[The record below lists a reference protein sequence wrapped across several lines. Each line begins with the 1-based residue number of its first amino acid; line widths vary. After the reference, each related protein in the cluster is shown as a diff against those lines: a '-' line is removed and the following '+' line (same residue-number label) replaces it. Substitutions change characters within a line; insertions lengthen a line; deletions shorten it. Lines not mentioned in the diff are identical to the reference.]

1 MIWDFAVEL
10 CIHTVLTPRRP
21 SGGMKRLAFDIL
33 ERAERLVSHTDAELR
48 SAANTFRYEALAGAR
63 TRTLLPEVF
72 ALVIE
77 ASRRQLGMKHHFA
90 QVLGGIT
97 LQKGHIAE
105 IQTGEGKTL
114 IATLPMFLNALSGN
128 GAHLATANDYLAKR
142 DCEWMRPVYE
152 FLGLSVGAITGDMSP
167 SQRRAAYACDITY
180 GTAREF
186 GFDFLRD
193 RLALRTSGKNPT
205 PLFAEQLQVDGGHHA
220 PQEAS
225 SQQAVTVQRHPL
237 HYLLVDEADSLLID
251 EARTPLIISSQ
262 AADGESIEALFRWC
276 AAVAQEFQS
285 PEFIDH
291 DEATGAREL
300 SPAGFRQL
308 RALSKPATINDV
320 PMSELAD
327 AVVRA
332 VHVAETL
339 QRDQH
344 YVVRDGEVL
353 IVDEYTGRIADGRKW
368 RNGIH
373 QAVEAREQLKLS
385 PFTQHAAR
393 ITVQELVSQYERFSG
408 MTGSAQTASLE
419 FWRVYDVPVNIVQTH
434 KFPQRQYLEDLAFV
448 TSEERWNA
456 IVEDVIEKQAAGRPV
471 LIGTRTIEQSELL
484 SRRLSAANIEHQV
497 LNARNHAKEAEI
509 VAEAGR
515 PGCVTVA
522 TNMAGRGTDIRLQGD
537 AAERGGLHVIISE
550 LNPSARIDTQLAGRC
565 ARQGDPGSCQRF
577 MSLEDDILSEG
588 LGPEAAEEIRKTATA
603 PLSNSVISKFI
614 KAQYKLDRKHSEER
628 SLLVRQTRQQIR
640 QLTQMGLDP
649 YLDGV

>member
-10 CIHTVLTPRRP
+10 CTHTFLTPRRP
-21 SGGMKRLAFDIL
+21 SSGMKRLAFDIL
-33 ERAERLVSHTDAELR
+33 ERTARLESHTDAELR
-48 SAANTFRYEALAGAR
+48 SAANTFRYESLAGAKPR
-63 TRTLLPEVF
+63 ALLPEVF
-72 ALVIE
+72 PLVIE

-114 IATLPMFLNALSGN
+114 IATLPMFLNALAGN

-167 SQRRAAYACDITY
+167 SQRRVAYACDITY

-193 RLALRTSGKNPT
+193 RLALRTSGKSPT
-205 PLFAEQLQVDGGHHA
+205 PLFAEQLQIDAGHQA
-220 PQEAS
+220 PPNGS
-225 SQQAVTVQRHPL
+225 SQETVTVQRHPL

-262 AADGESIEALFRWC
+262 AADNESVEALFRWC
-276 AAVAQEFQS
+276 ALVANEFRS
-285 PEFIDH
+285 SEFIDC
-291 DEATGAREL
+291 DEPTGQREL
-300 SPAGFRQL
+300 SPAGFRHI
-308 RALSKPATINDV
+308 RALSKPANLNDV

-353 IVDEYTGRIADGRKW
+353 IVDEYTGRIAEGRKW

-393 ITVQELVSQYERFSG
+393 ITVQELVSQYDRFSG
-408 MTGSAQTASLE
+408 MTGSAQSASLE
-419 FWRVYDVPVNIVQTH
+419 FWRVYDTPVNIVQTH
-434 KFPQRQYLEDLAFV
+434 KFPQRLYLEDRAFV
-448 TSEERWNA
+448 TSQERWDA
-456 IVEDVIEKQAAGRPV
+456 IVADVIEKRAAGRPV

-484 SRRLSAANIEHQV
+484 SRRLTAANIEHQV

-537 AAERGGLHVIISE
+537 AAENGGLHVIISE
-550 LNPSARIDTQLAGRC
+550 LYPSVRIDTQLAGRC
-565 ARQGDPGSCQRF
+565 ARQGDPGSSQRF

-588 LGPEAAEEIRKTATA
+588 LGSEAAEEIRKNVKI
-603 PLSNSVISKFI
+603 PISQALINRFL
-614 KAQYKLDRKHSEER
+614 KAQHELEQKHREER
-628 SLLVRQTRQQIR
+628 RLLVSQTRQQIH